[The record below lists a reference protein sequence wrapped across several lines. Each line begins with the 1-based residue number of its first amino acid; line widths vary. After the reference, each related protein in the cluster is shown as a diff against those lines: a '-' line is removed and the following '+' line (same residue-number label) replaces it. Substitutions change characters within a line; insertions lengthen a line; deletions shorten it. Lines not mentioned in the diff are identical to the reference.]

1 MKKIIV
7 LIFLLLCFGIL
18 ANANPIEPIILSE
31 IYFDG
36 NGDWSIE
43 LYDYLQIGVNSL
55 DLCTLMSLSDTA
67 HFNTGISFTPNDTL
81 VVTNSDMQTDFFINK
96 DGDILTIYG
105 YIWGGYIFDS
115 ISWGDTPN
123 SHVNA
128 PYSDQSLCRVAIG
141 DNDPYFLLAKEN
153 QPSLGYNPFDV
164 QTFGGIQ
171 GNVSDCSGYPIEG
184 VQVDIISPISLTVY
198 VDEGGYFLID
208 GLYAMNYT
216 LSAYKAG
223 YSSIEVDVTVEPD
236 SISGV
241 SFLLVPQS
249 ADPQPQHETISI
261 SNHPNPFYDETTI
274 QYSLPKH
281 NAGMITIFNSKG
293 QKIRKIP
300 VSPTENSVLWSG
312 LDEKVRNVP
321 SGVYFYNLESEDKI
335 LASGK
340 MLYLR

>member
-7 LIFLLLCFGIL
+7 LFFFLLCFGIL
-18 ANANPIEPIILSE
+18 LHANPILTASFSE
-31 IYFDG
+31 IYFDD
-36 NGDWSIE
+36 NDEWSIE
-43 LYDYLQIGVNSL
+43 LYDYYQLGIYTL
-55 DLCTLMSLSDTA
+55 DNCHIESTTNMA
-67 HFNTGISFTPNDTL
+67 FFNNGITFTPNDTL
-81 VVTNSDMQTDFFINK
+81 VVTNADMQTDLIINRE
-96 DGDILTIYG
+96 GDYLVIGDYAYDEIC
-105 YIWGGYIFDS
+105 WGNYSNLI
-115 ISWGDTPN
+115 
-123 SHVNA
+123 NA
-128 PYSDQSLCRVAIG
+128 PYPGQSLARVVPY
-141 DNDPYFLLAKEN
+141 NNYFLLAKEN

-171 GNVSDCSGYPIEG
+171 GNVSDGSGYPIEG

-236 SISGV
+236 SISSV
-241 SFLLVPQS
+241 SFLLFTQS

-261 SNHPNPFYDETTI
+261 SNHPNPFYEQTEI
-274 QYSLPKH
+274 RYSLPH
-281 NAGMITIFNSKG
+281 HSSGSITIFNNKG
-293 QKIRKIP
+293 QKIREITA
-300 VSPTENSVLWSG
+300 SPTENSVSWSG
-312 LDEKVRNVP
+312 FDEHNKIVP
-321 SGVYFYNLESEDKI
+321 SGVYFYNLESEDNI